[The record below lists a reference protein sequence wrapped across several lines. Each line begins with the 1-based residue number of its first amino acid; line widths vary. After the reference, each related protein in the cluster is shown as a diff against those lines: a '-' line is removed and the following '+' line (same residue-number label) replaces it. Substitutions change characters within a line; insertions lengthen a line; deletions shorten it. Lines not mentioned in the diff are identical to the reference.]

1 MPRAP
6 DINPVEHFTGFLN
19 VQGTRVA
26 VDFDVPIGATDAAKD
41 AAFLAALAQEVDL
54 SYLSLG
60 ERPVEVPALCA

>member
-6 DINPVEHFTGFLN
+6 DINPVEHFTGYLN

-26 VDFDVPIGATDAAKD
+26 VDFEVPIGATDAAKD

-60 ERPVEVPALCA
+60 ERQVEVQPLRA